1 MDLEQGKKY
10 ALVKVVKEVLE
21 ISDDDIL
28 PDDDSDLP
36 SERYL
41 ATFADISDA
50 QAAPIEKEFPSISE
64 LRKFL
69 KRFDGGSIVKR
80 LFCEHI
86 INTVKQKFAEMA
98 KEKPS
103 KMAIFNFTIGN
114 TTKEVSI
121 KFFDRWDEKINELFS
136 AVPNVKEREK
146 AFAQAMDAVK
156 KGFLGDES
164 TAVKLRFPAE
174 DEDEEDF
181 LSFGSSSDSGSKA
194 RKMEIFEMK
203 KFDDW
208 NERADTYWWT
218 YGMPDDFVTS
228 YIQHKRV

>member
-1 MDLEQGKKY
+1 MDLEQGKEY
-10 ALVKVVKEVLE
+10 SLVKVVKVLLE

-28 PDDDSDLP
+28 PEDDSDLP
-36 SERYL
+36 SEKYV
-41 ATFADISDA
+41 ATFVDA
-50 QAAPIEKEFPSISE
+50 SGEQIEKEFPSISE
-64 LRKFL
+64 LKKFL

-86 INTVKQKFAEMA
+86 VNTTKQKFAEMA

-103 KMAIFNFTIGN
+103 KTAVFNFTVGS
-114 TTKEVSI
+114 TTKEVQI
-121 KFFDRWDEKINELFS
+121 RFFDRWDVKINELFS

-146 AFAQAMDAVK
+146 AFVQAMNAVK
-156 KGFLGDES
+156 KGFLGDEN
-164 TAVKLRFPAE
+164 TVVKLRFPAE

-181 LSFGSSSDSGSKA
+181 LSVGSNGNGT
-194 RKMEIFEMK
+194 RRMETFEMK

-208 NERADTYWWT
+208 NERADTYFWT
-218 YGMPDDFVTS
+218 YGMPDEFVTS